1 MMPLAS
7 SQAVVISPASCILLG
22 QVGAGVRVGY
32 GVLWDSSFISA
43 AGRTLGLC
51 QSLLSHFSLA
61 SLGHFR
67 NEIYSTSPQLQEVI
81 EYPNAGPS
89 IVR

>member
-1 MMPLAS
+1 MPLAT
-7 SQAVVISPASCILLG
+7 SQAVVKPCFMHFPEATWRLG
-22 QVGAGVRVGY
+22 LGWGGGCSGIQ
-32 GVLWDSSFISA
+32 LSFLQL
-43 AGRTLGLC
+43 GEWLGLC

-67 NEIYSTSPQLQEVI
+67 NQIYSTSPQLQEII
-81 EYPNAGPS
+81 ESPNAGPS